1 MYNRRGHKM
10 SGEPFRDYDDGIYKN
25 FGEQPYI
32 FELHI
37 GYGLIFLLGNDD
49 NNSLLRE
56 ITYKK
61 NKFDDEYGIPI
72 PKIHIR
78 DNMSLNPDEYQFFF
92 NGLKAG
98 EFKIGPND
106 FLCIDSGN
114 VIQEPDVPFV
124 RKTKDPS
131 YNMDAFVVEKEYR
144 DVYEKAGYVCVPTFK
159 VIAEHYETILKKN
172 RTKILDQCLVNTLA
186 EKVRKINPDVY
197 SDVFFKKTFSASN
210 LKIILNYLLEE
221 HVSIKDMN
229 TILETIADYVDEK
242 MNIFLLVEKIREKLA
257 LRIISRYVDEGK
269 VVHVLIVS
277 SDLCTLLN
285 ENICES
291 DSKIEIPELCLD
303 SEINRKLLK
312 KISEMLSCF
321 KEKHLFPIL
330 VCSHDI
336 RLSFAK
342 YIHTYFHEIPVF
354 SETEILIIGKEFEVN
369 VEGEISLDEES
380 EENTI

>member
-1 MYNRRGHKM
+1 M

-32 FELHI
+32 LELHI
-37 GYGLIFLLGNDD
+37 GYGLILLLGNDD

-159 VIAEHYETILKKN
+159 VIAEHYETIIRKY
-172 RTKILDQCLVNTLA
+172 RTQILDQCLVNTLA
-186 EKVRKINPDVY
+186 EKIRKINPDVY

-221 HVSIKDMN
+221 NVSIKDMN
-229 TILETIADYVDEK
+229 TILETIADYADEK
-242 MNIFLLVEKIREKLA
+242 KNILFLVEKIREKLA
-257 LRIISRYVDEGK
+257 LRIISRYIDESK

-277 SDLCTLLN
+277 ESLCTLLN

-291 DSKIEIPELCLD
+291 DSKIEIPEISLEP
-303 SEINRKLLK
+303 EIKRKLVN
-312 KISEMLSCF
+312 KISELLSNS
-321 KEKHLFPIL
+321 KEQISNTVL
-330 VCSHDI
+330 VCPHDL

-342 YIHTYFHEIPVF
+342 YIHNFLPEIPVL
-354 SETEILIIGKEFEVN
+354 SETEISVLKNEFEIKL
-369 VEGEISLDEES
+369 EGEISLDEES

>member
-1 MYNRRGHKM
+1 M

-32 FELHI
+32 LELHI
-37 GYGLIFLLGNDD
+37 GYGLILLLGNDD

-159 VIAEHYETILKKN
+159 VIAEHYETIIRKY
-172 RTKILDQCLVNTLA
+172 RTQILDQCLVNTLA
-186 EKVRKINPDVY
+186 EKIRKINPDVY

-221 HVSIKDMN
+221 NVSIKDMN
-229 TILETIADYVDEK
+229 TILETIADYADEK
-242 MNIFLLVEKIREKLA
+242 KNILFLVEKIREKLEK
-257 LRIISRYVDEGK
+257 IK
-269 VVHVLIVS
+269 
-277 SDLCTLLN
+277 LN
-285 ENICES
+285 
-291 DSKIEIPELCLD
+291 KT
-303 SEINRKLLK
+303 K
-312 KISEMLSCF
+312 
-321 KEKHLFPIL
+321 
-330 VCSHDI
+330 
-336 RLSFAK
+336 
-342 YIHTYFHEIPVF
+342 
-354 SETEILIIGKEFEVN
+354 
-369 VEGEISLDEES
+369 
-380 EENTI
+380 